1 VGRTLTLRLA
11 PFEREAV
18 EAYEASERVPPERV
32 VQTAVLYYLRQQ
44 DSKRA
49 TWPVPELGRLE
60 PDPEV
65 QLEAEISD
73 DVARG
78 LDEQAA
84 AQGVDPE
91 PLARHALLFFL
102 ADVDSG
108 EVARALDRTLRDE

>member
-11 PFEREAV
+11 PFEREAL
-18 EAYEASERVPPERV
+18 EAYEASERVPPGRV
-32 VQTAVLYYLRQQ
+32 VHTAVLYYLRQR

-49 TWPVPELGRLE
+49 NWPMPELRRHD
-60 PDPEV
+60 PDPDVHLEV
-65 QLEAEISD
+65 GIADDIAQALE
-73 DVARG
+73 
-78 LDEQAA
+78 EQAA

-108 EVARALDRTLRDE
+108 EATRALHRALRDE